1 MVVCQVVHVR
11 NLSQRSF
18 RIVTDDPFYS
28 SPTLDGGATDEDS
41 FEIPPHLD
49 AAAEG
54 LVVPWSS
61 TTFHGLIILEVE
73 SGQLIRCT
81 VGPKESDAGRDW
93 LRLHNSDWAPIAEDD
108 WLELGPRHWFG
119 AIGNSVQLQLTFQ
132 EPTSASPGHSPE
144 ELSSADAL
152 AACVSFMSEV
162 DSASPST
169 VFLNVYD
176 LAPVTSAVN
185 SLLCNTVVKTFGAF
199 HAAIE
204 VYGAEW
210 GFYRQ
215 QDPDLCGVCRSRQPR
230 HHPVHVYRQSVNLG
244 QTLLTE
250 AQTIHMMKTEIARAW
265 PGGRYDLI
273 HCNCIHFCEELAKRL
288 GAQPVPS
295 WVRGLHETGAA
306 AASVF
311 RTFSQLNV
319 LNLVTTPPAVA
330 DSASGEEALA
340 MHNQVEVII
349 KTEAPGLPEA
359 SNTEKLPR
367 VMTIQELRGIL
378 PVLLNLDVKPEDLQV
393 KAAGR
398 KLEDSDLLGKLF
410 DHNGGLL
417 RSSLRRIQLAAA
429 DEAEVAKAELVEASS
444 SSSGNRASRGAPGA
458 LNKAVL

>member
-11 NLSQRSF
+11 NLSQRNF

-28 SPTLDGGATDEDS
+28 SPTLNGGATDEDS

-61 TTFHGLIILEVE
+61 TTFHGLIILEVD
-73 SGQLIRCT
+73 SGQLMRCS

-93 LRLHNSDWAPIAEDD
+93 LRLHDSDWAPIAEDD

-132 EPTSASPGHSPE
+132 EPTWASSEGHSLE

-215 QDPDLCGVCRSRQPR
+215 QDPELCGVCRSRQPR

-244 QTLLTE
+244 QTQLTE

-330 DSASGEEALA
+330 DSPSREEALA
-340 MHNQVEVII
+340 PQIEVII
-349 KTEAPGLPEA
+349 KTEAPGLPEV
-359 SNTEKLPR
+359 SNTEKLPSA
-367 VMTIQELRGIL
+367 MTIQELRGIL
-378 PVLLNLDVKPEDLQV
+378 PVLLNLDVTPEDLQV

-398 KLEDSDLLGKLF
+398 KLEDTDLLGKLF

-417 RSSLRRIQLAAA
+417 RLSLRKIQFAAA
-429 DEAEVAKAELVEASS
+429 EEAEAAKAELVEASS
-444 SSSGNRASRGAPGA
+444 SSSGNRASRGAPGTVH
-458 LNKAVL
+458 KAVS